1 MLQEKTIATKNF
13 SLDLKEDGRLVRSAR
28 EEDLPA
34 VLNIFFG
41 AVRLMRS
48 KGIGQWDEFYPDQA
62 ILSED
67 ICRKEMFLLEEDG
80 IPVSAFVLNG
90 EQMEEYGAVPWKFSG
105 QNVRVIHRLCVDA
118 SKQGR
123 GLGKLSLLCAEEI
136 LRDRGCGVVRLD
148 AYSKNPAALKLY
160 ESSGYRRA
168 GKMMI
173 RKGLFYCYE
182 KILCPLRT
190 KEENEMEEITR

>member
-1 MLQEKTIATKNF
+1 MLQEKTIEMKNF
-13 SLDLKEDGRLVRSAR
+13 GLDLKEGGRLVRSAR

-34 VLNIFFG
+34 VLDIFFG

-48 KGIGQWDEFYPDQA
+48 KGIGQWDELYPDQA

-67 ICRKEMFLLEEDG
+67 ICRKEMFLLEDDG
-80 IPVSAFVLNG
+80 VPVSAFVLNG
-90 EQMEEYGAVPWKFSG
+90 EQMEEYNAVPWIFSG

-136 LRDRGCGVVRLD
+136 LRGRGCGVVRLD
-148 AYSKNPAALKLY
+148 AYSKNPAALRLY

-168 GKMMI
+168 GEAVF
-173 RKGLFYCYE
+173 RNGLFYCYE
-182 KILCPLRT
+182 KKLRPAEKSET
-190 KEENEMEEITR
+190 GGTAP

>member
-13 SLDLKEDGRLVRSAR
+13 SLDLKEDGLLVRSAR

-34 VLNIFFG
+34 VIDIFFG
-41 AVRLMRS
+41 AVRFMRS
-48 KGIGQWDEFYPDQA
+48 KGIEQWDELYPDQA

-136 LRDRGCGVVRLD
+136 LRGRGCGVVRLD
-148 AYSKNPAALKLY
+148 AYSKNPAALRLY

-168 GKMMI
+168 GEAVF
-173 RKGLFYCYE
+173 RNGLFYCYE
-182 KILCPLRT
+182 KKLRT
-190 KEENEMEEITR
+190 KEENEMEKITR

>member
-13 SLDLKEDGRLVRSAR
+13 SLDLKEDGLLVRSAR

-34 VLNIFFG
+34 VLDIFFG

-48 KGIGQWDEFYPDQA
+48 KGIGQWDELYPDQA
-62 ILSED
+62 VLSED

-90 EQMEEYGAVPWKFSG
+90 EKTEEYNAVPWKFSG

-136 LRDRGCGVVRLD
+136 LRGRGCGVVRLD
-148 AYSKNPAALKLY
+148 AYSKNPAALRLY
-160 ESSGYRRA
+160 ESSSYRRA
-168 GKMMI
+168 GEAVF
-173 RKGLFYCYE
+173 RNGLFYCYE
-182 KILCPLRT
+182 KKLRPAEKSET
-190 KEENEMEEITR
+190 GGTAP